1 MLPKQRWGLERLLF
15 YTMDRVKIKISL
27 DRVKLQF
34 LKPWLFDLIMPFWSL
49 LMFVTRIIKLL
60 SSVLFE
66 RSRVN
71 I

>member
-34 LKPWLFDLIMPFWSL
+34 LKPWLFDLIMRFWSL